1 MWDHVQQRLLSNR
14 PTDAVPWHDGF
25 GWMFF
30 SWIAVDC
37 CWGQVWT
44 AFGTM
49 NGSEGYN
56 IGIHTC
62 YKKDIAHDGSINS
75 HLGSINMKSTWS
87 MNVWQISGPK
97 VLGINKVMLV
107 ESNEIFSFNLD
118 WRLGSNLQS
127 TDCIKSSVLLTR
139 PGEVSNFT
147 VDLETDEEGMVWKK
161 ISPCCIHY
169 IHSKVLGVVLSWQ
182 VNLTPPP
189 KVPPQK

>member
-1 MWDHVQQRLLSNR
+1 M
-14 PTDAVPWHDGF
+14 
-25 GWMFF
+25 
-30 SWIAVDC
+30 
-37 CWGQVWT
+37 
-44 AFGTM
+44 
-49 NGSEGYN
+49 
-56 IGIHTC
+56 
-62 YKKDIAHDGSINS
+62 
-75 HLGSINMKSTWS
+75 
-87 MNVWQISGPK
+87 
-97 VLGINKVMLV
+97 

-169 IHSKVLGVVLSWQ
+169 IRSKVLGVVLSWQ

-189 KVPPQK
+189 QSTPPRNKGLIRPYYYYGKPMVNKPALNKALFLGGYTLRWG